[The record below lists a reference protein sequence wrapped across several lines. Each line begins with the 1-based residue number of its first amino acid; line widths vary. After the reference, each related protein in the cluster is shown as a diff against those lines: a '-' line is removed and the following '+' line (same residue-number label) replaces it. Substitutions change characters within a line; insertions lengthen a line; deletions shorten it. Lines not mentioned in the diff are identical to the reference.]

1 MISEVKKEDQSK
13 YKDAEEYIN
22 GNIAANK
29 FSYHQINIF
38 IKLFIKQYKT
48 DKAKLILKMLKEKS

>member
-22 GNIAANK
+22 GNIGANK
-29 FSYHQINIF
+29 FFYHQINIF
-38 IKLFIKQYKT
+38 IKLFINQYKA